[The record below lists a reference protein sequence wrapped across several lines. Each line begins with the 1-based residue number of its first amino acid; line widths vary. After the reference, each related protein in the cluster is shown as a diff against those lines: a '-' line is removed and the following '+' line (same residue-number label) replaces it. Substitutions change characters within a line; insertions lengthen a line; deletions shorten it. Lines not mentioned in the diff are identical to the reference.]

1 MKSKSIVIIL
11 AFAFVMTLIAGCNH
25 LVENDNQAQVSESE
39 EIQSQEV
46 QSEEAN
52 DSTEVGAE
60 ETVTISDEATIV
72 ESSVEKVSK
81 ELTEEAIEIEE
92 STEGKLDIAEINE
105 YGTFDE
111 SLKICI
117 QENVAL
123 KEGTKIENIC
133 WVDDS
138 QRCLRVAIQY
148 EEQPEELWFNHLE
161 DYFFF
166 LKEEEI
172 EVLYVDY
179 GTDIDME
186 RIVWDVKDFDAHLED
201 VNFDG
206 QDDLII
212 ALGSN
217 GVMYGATYCAYL
229 YTDKGYEYCP
239 SFEQVAYNYRV
250 DNERKCIVATIYPDT
265 ADGRI
270 AVEKYYEF
278 KKNEYREIEIY
289 TSSNANAGIRSVEVL
304 DAEEYNLK
312 CVADGKEHI
321 LDLEGYPEV
330 YFPHLINP
338 QFGDVTGDGKND
350 LVLNINIFGN
360 TVCDDLSD
368 TRIYTV
374 GENGLEEI
382 LHIDAFGINGIDK
395 WDDKYRI
402 NCGCAISKNGELV
415 IDASGDKVDGVIQ
428 GYGIVLLQY
437 EDGEFKWVKTYDK
450 MYLHEFVRMGNEE

>member
-1 MKSKSIVIIL
+1 MLQKKRKSIVIIL

-25 LVENDNQAQVSESE
+25 SVENDNQAQVSESE

-46 QSEEAN
+46 QSEEMQ
-52 DSTEVGAE
+52 SSF
-60 ETVTISDEATIV
+60 ETVSEELAT
-72 ESSVEKVSK
+72 EQE
-81 ELTEEAIEIEE
+81 EIEE
-92 STEGKLDIAEINE
+92 HIGERLESSEINT
-105 YGTFDE
+105 YGVFDK
-111 SLKICI
+111 KIKNSI

-217 GVMYGATYCAYL
+217 GAMYGATYCAYL

-250 DNERKCIVATIYPDT
+250 DNEKKCIVATIYPDT

-289 TSSNANAGIRSVEVL
+289 TSSNANAGIRSVDVL
-304 DAEEYNLK
+304 DAEEYILK

-415 IDASGDKVDGVIQ
+415 IDASGDKIDGVIQ

-450 MYLHEFVRMGNEE
+450 MYLHEFVRMENEE

>member
-1 MKSKSIVIIL
+1 MLQKKRKSTIIIL
-11 AFAFVMTLIAGCNH
+11 VFALGMTLIAGCNH

-46 QSEEAN
+46 QSEEMQ
-52 DSTEVGAE
+52 SSF
-60 ETVTISDEATIV
+60 ETVSEELAT
-72 ESSVEKVSK
+72 EQE
-81 ELTEEAIEIEE
+81 EIEE
-92 STEGKLDIAEINE
+92 PIGERLESSEINT
-105 YGTFDE
+105 YGVFDE
-111 SLKICI
+111 KIKNSI

-148 EEQPEELWFNHLE
+148 EEQPEGLWFNHLE

-304 DAEEYNLK
+304 DAEEYILK

-374 GENGLEEI
+374 GENGQEEI

-415 IDASGDKVDGVIQ
+415 IDASGDKVDGEIQ
-428 GYGIVLLQY
+428 GFGIVLLQY

-450 MYLHEFVRMGNEE
+450 MYLHEFVRMENEE

>member
-1 MKSKSIVIIL
+1 MKRKSIVIIL

-46 QSEEAN
+46 QSEEMQ
-52 DSTEVGAE
+52 SSF
-60 ETVTISDEATIV
+60 ETVSEELAT
-72 ESSVEKVSK
+72 EQE
-81 ELTEEAIEIEE
+81 EIEE
-92 STEGKLDIAEINE
+92 QIGERLESSEINT
-105 YGTFDE
+105 YGVFDE
-111 SLKICI
+111 KIKNSI

-138 QRCLRVAIQY
+138 QKCLRVAIQY
-148 EEQPEELWFNHLE
+148 KEQPQELWFNHLE

-166 LKEEEI
+166 VKEDKI

-179 GTDIDME
+179 GTDVEME
-186 RIVWDVKDFDAHLED
+186 RIVWAESDFKAHLED

-206 QDDLII
+206 QADLII

-217 GVMYGATYCAYL
+217 GAMYGDTYCAYL
-229 YTDKGYEYCP
+229 YTDRGYEYCP

-250 DNERKCIVATIYPDT
+250 DNEKKCIVATIYPDT
-265 ADGRI
+265 AEGRI

-278 KKNEYREIEIY
+278 KKNEFREREIY

-304 DAEEYNLK
+304 DAEKYILK
-312 CVADGKEHI
+312 CVADDKEYI
-321 LDLEGYPEV
+321 LDLEGYPDV
-330 YFPHLINP
+330 YFPQLINP

-350 LVLNINIFGN
+350 LVLNIRIYGN
-360 TVCDDLSD
+360 TVCDNLSD

-382 LHIDAFGINGIDK
+382 ICIDAFGSNGVDK
-395 WDDKYRI
+395 WDDKYHI
-402 NCGCAISKNGELV
+402 NCGCTISKKGELV
-415 IDASGDKVDGVIQ
+415 IDVSGDKVDGVIE
-428 GYGIVLLQY
+428 GYGIILLQY
-437 EDGEFKWVKTYDK
+437 EGGEFKWLKTYDE
-450 MYLHEFVRMGNEE
+450 MYLYEFEGM

>member
-25 LVENDNQAQVSESE
+25 SVENDNQAQVSESE

-46 QSEEAN
+46 QSEEMQ
-52 DSTEVGAE
+52 SSF
-60 ETVTISDEATIV
+60 ETVSEELATEQEDIEEPIGERL
-72 ESSVEKVSK
+72 ESS
-81 ELTEEAIEIEE
+81 
-92 STEGKLDIAEINE
+92 EINT
-105 YGTFDE
+105 YGVFDE
-111 SLKICI
+111 KIKNSI

-138 QRCLRVAIQY
+138 QKCLRVAIQY
-148 EEQPEELWFNHLE
+148 KEQPEELWFNHLE

-166 LKEEEI
+166 VKEEEV

-217 GVMYGATYCAYL
+217 GAMYGATYCAYL

-239 SFEQVAYNYRV
+239 SFEQQAYNYRV
-250 DNERKCIVATIYPDT
+250 DHENKRIVSILYPTTGNGRVEVECYYAFKGNELRQ
-265 ADGRI
+265 
-270 AVEKYYEF
+270 
-278 KKNEYREIEIY
+278 IEIY
-289 TSSNANAGIRSVEVL
+289 ESDNANAGIRRVEIL
-304 DAEEYNLK
+304 DTEEYILK
-312 CVADGKEHI
+312 CVADDKEYI

-330 YFPHLINP
+330 YFPHLLSP
-338 QFGDVTGDGKND
+338 HFGDVTGDGKND

-374 GENGLEEI
+374 GENGLEEL

-450 MYLHEFVRMGNEE
+450 MYLHEFVRMENEE

>member
-1 MKSKSIVIIL
+1 MLQKKRKSIVIIL

-25 LVENDNQAQVSESE
+25 SVENDNQAQVSESE

-46 QSEEAN
+46 QSEEMQ
-52 DSTEVGAE
+52 SSF
-60 ETVTISDEATIV
+60 ETVSEELAT
-72 ESSVEKVSK
+72 EQE
-81 ELTEEAIEIEE
+81 EIEE
-92 STEGKLDIAEINE
+92 HIGERLESSEINT
-105 YGTFDE
+105 YGVFDE
-111 SLKICI
+111 KIKNSI

-217 GVMYGATYCAYL
+217 GAMYGATYCAYL

-304 DAEEYNLK
+304 DAEEYILK

-402 NCGCAISKNGELV
+402 NCGCTISKNGELV

-450 MYLHEFVRMGNEE
+450 MYLHEFTRMENEE